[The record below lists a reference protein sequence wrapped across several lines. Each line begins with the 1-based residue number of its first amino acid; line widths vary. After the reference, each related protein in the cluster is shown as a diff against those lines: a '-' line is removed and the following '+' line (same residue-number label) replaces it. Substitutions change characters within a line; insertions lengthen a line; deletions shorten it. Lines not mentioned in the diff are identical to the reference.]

1 MTNFFVC
8 AQTAEVEKAAS
19 QEDRA
24 EMDRLRQKLMANFQQ
39 QMDLRQQMMEV
50 ENNKWEIS
58 VEASRHFSN
67 IAE

>member
-1 MTNFFVC
+1 MTICFP